1 LGKTLL
7 KRERN
12 ITMNCWAEA
21 VSSYLRFQ
29 AIAASLL
36 ALTAISALS
45 ASTYSCGGDAGLF
58 GKGGEEGALVI
69 SGFGAGL
76 KYLFSPVGW
85 GMMSAS
91 TSSSLVGGEE
101 REELSE
107 RDISMQL

>member
-1 LGKTLL
+1 MGKTLL

-12 ITMNCWAEA
+12 ITMNCWGGGGQQLLE
-21 VSSYLRFQ
+21 VQ